1 MAQRTKN
8 KSSNGTTTEETDG
21 NQSQT
26 APTLHLRLEQPRDER
41 RVIFHEGVIDN
52 EHLNRKKSKCCC
64 IYKKPLAFGESSSE
78 DDEDCEH
85 CFGHPEKRKRNA
97 KHNHNHDN
105 DNSSGQPDD
114 EPCTSAQAS
123 TQPGP
128 CPPAEPVA
136 TPVKPQPDPA
146 APIDQFEQAG
156 KS

>member
-8 KSSNGTTTEETDG
+8 ESSNGTTTEETDG
-21 NQSQT
+21 SLSQT

-97 KHNHNHDN
+97 KHTHNHDN
-105 DNSSGQPDD
+105 D
-114 EPCTSAQAS
+114 EPSTSAQAS
-123 TQPGP
+123 AQPGASS
-128 CPPAEPVA
+128 PPAEPAAAPAKPPSDPA
-136 TPVKPQPDPA
+136 TPTDHC
-146 APIDQFEQAG
+146 EQTG
-156 KS
+156 ES